1 MDYMEAVKLISAAD
15 YVPPTSDENV
25 TVTDTEFSN
34 VPVRLFVPRK
44 ASDGLRRAVLFFHGG
59 GWCLG
64 DAGELFSVSAWAP
77 WGSRRLVLGAG
88 FCFMALPR
96 RGQGAGIPA
105 AQTRWR
111 CWKGT

>member
-1 MDYMEAVKLISAAD
+1 MDYMEAMKVLSAAD

-34 VPVRLFVPRK
+34 VPVRLFVPRR

-64 DAGELFSVSAWAP
+64 DAGELLPVSAGLCGDRDGSCWALP
-77 WGSRRLVLGAG
+77 FVSW
-88 FCFMALPR
+88 ALPR
-96 RGQGAGIPA
+96 RGRGAGVAPA
-105 AQTRWR
+105 RSSRRLGKAT
-111 CWKGT
+111 